1 MPEITLKLYATLRE
15 IAGEGK
21 IIMNVPEGSS
31 VKELIRSL
39 FNQANYKEKFIE
51 RYGSLFKKK
60 NMEERFLVFVNNN
73 PISSLNG
80 FETKLKDKDKVEI
93 LEPISGG

>member
-1 MPEITLKLYATLRE
+1 MPEVTLKLYSTLRE

-39 FNQANYKEKFIE
+39 FNQHEEKFRE
-51 RYGSLFKKK
+51 RYGLLFKKDL
-60 NMEERFLVFVNNN
+60 EYRFLVFVNDNS
-73 PISSLNG
+73 IYSIDG
-80 FETKLKDKDKVEI
+80 FETKLKDKDKVDI

>member
-1 MPEITLKLYATLRE
+1 MPEVTLRLYSVLRE
-15 IAGEGK
+15 IVGEGK

-39 FNQANYKEKFIE
+39 FDQYKEKFIE

-60 NMEERFLVFVNNN
+60 NMEERFLVFINNN

>member
-1 MPEITLKLYATLRE
+1 MSKVTLKLYSTLRE
-15 IAGEGK
+15 IVGK
-21 IIMNVPEGSS
+21 DKLIMNVPEGSS
-31 VKELIRSL
+31 VKELIRSFL
-39 FNQANYKEKFIE
+39 KQSNYKEKFIE
-51 RYGSLFKKK
+51 RYGSTFKKD

-73 PISSLNG
+73 PISSLHG

>member
-1 MPEITLKLYATLRE
+1 MPEVTLKLYSVLRE

-21 IIMNVPEGSS
+21 VIMNVPEGSS

-39 FNQANYKEKFIE
+39 FDQYKEKFME
-51 RYGSLFKKK
+51 KYGSLFKKK

-73 PISSLNG
+73 PIYSLDG

>member
-31 VKELIRSL
+31 VKELIRSFL
-39 FNQANYKEKFIE
+39 KQSNYKEKFIE

>member
-1 MPEITLKLYATLRE
+1 MPEVTLKLYATLRE

-39 FNQANYKEKFIE
+39 FDQYKEKFIE

>member
-1 MPEITLKLYATLRE
+1 MPEVTLRLYSVLRE
-15 IAGEGK
+15 IVGK
-21 IIMNVPEGSS
+21 DKLIMNVPEGSS

-39 FNQANYKEKFIE
+39 FDQYKEKFIE
-51 RYGSLFKKK
+51 RYGLLFKKN

-73 PISSLNG
+73 PISSLHG

>member
-1 MPEITLKLYATLRE
+1 MPEVTLRLYSVLRE
-15 IAGEGK
+15 IVGK
-21 IIMNVPEGSS
+21 DKLIMNVPEGSS

-39 FNQANYKEKFIE
+39 FNQYQEKFIE
-51 RYGSLFKKK
+51 RYGLLFKKN

>member
-1 MPEITLKLYATLRE
+1 MPEVTLKLYSVLRE
-15 IAGEGK
+15 IVGK
-21 IIMNVPEGSS
+21 DKLIMNVPEGSS

-39 FNQANYKEKFIE
+39 FDQYKEKFIE

-73 PISSLNG
+73 PISSLHG

>member
-1 MPEITLKLYATLRE
+1 MPEVTLRLYSVLRE
-15 IAGEGK
+15 IVGK
-21 IIMNVPEGSS
+21 DKLIMNVPEGSS

-39 FNQANYKEKFIE
+39 FDQYKEKFIE

-73 PISSLNG
+73 PISSLHG

>member
-1 MPEITLKLYATLRE
+1 MPEVTLRLYATLRE

-39 FNQANYKEKFIE
+39 FNQYKEKFIE
-51 RYGSLFKKK
+51 RYGLLFKKN